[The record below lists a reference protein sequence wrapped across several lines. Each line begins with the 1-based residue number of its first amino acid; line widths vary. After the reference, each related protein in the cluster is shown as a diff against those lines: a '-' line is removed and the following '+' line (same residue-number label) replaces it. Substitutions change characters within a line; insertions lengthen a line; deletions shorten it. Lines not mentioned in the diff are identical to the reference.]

1 MATLIPK
8 FKQSGTGAVNRD
20 ISLKLAE
27 TVSVKDFGA
36 VGNGVADDT
45 AAIQA
50 AHNAS
55 YRVYYPNGTYNVTGN
70 ITIRTG
76 TYIEGSGAGQTLI
89 SLSAAMVGAE
99 DAVYKLLV
107 TDFVNQQGGLTVS
120 NIFINGQNR
129 FGHGFFLQNVRFP
142 VFENVWIFNFDG
154 SAIVYDYCEEGYAD
168 FLNINGCGR
177 TSGDPNVTANTTYG
191 QITFAKTASALGNNN
206 FLRFNDC
213 TVANGRC
220 SGDFFVKTEFASR
233 IYIENTQS
241 EVSGASVG
249 NRDWLAANGRGA
261 IFFVNGCDIDG
272 YRTVFANAE
281 YVELYAS
288 NIRCAAS
295 TNFLTAANGTAS
307 AKISNCIGSNITTT
321 SVGGYL
327 IENSVF
333 TNLTFNFIAGKN
345 IVNGVVATSLTIAD
359 VGAAA
364 NLIVCDSNFSGNF
377 TSTLNVAI
385 PIRASNVIIGG
396 NLSISSN
403 SGIFVDTVTTGTAYV
418 SPDNYYQPTQYRTIQ
433 ILSGT
438 AAPTTGYYKVGS
450 IVYNTAPTAGGTI
463 GFVCTAEGS
472 PGTWKTFGAIS
483 A

>member
-8 FKQSGTGAVNRD
+8 YTQVTTSNRT
-20 ISLKLAE
+20 IAQKFAE
-27 TVSVKDFGA
+27 TISVKDFGA
-36 VGNGVADDT
+36 VGDGVADDT

-50 AHNAS
+50 AHNAAYS
-55 YRVYYPNGTYNVTGN
+55 VYYPIGTYNVTGN

-76 TYIEGSGAGQTLI
+76 TNIIGSGAGQTLI
-89 SLSAAMVGAE
+89 SLSAAMAGAE
-99 DAVYKLLV
+99 DAVFKLLV

-129 FGHGFFLQNVRFP
+129 FGHAFYLRNVRFP

-177 TSGDPNVTANTTYG
+177 TSGNPNVTANTTFG
-191 QITFAKTASALGNNN
+191 QITFSKTASALGNNN

-220 SGDFFVKTEFASR
+220 SGDFLVKNATASR

-241 EVSGASVG
+241 EVSGASIG
-249 NRDWLAANGRGA
+249 NRDWLAANGQGA
-261 IFFVNGCDIDG
+261 IIFVNGCDVDG
-272 YRTVFANAE
+272 YRNVFSDVQF
-281 YVELYAS
+281 VELFAS
-288 NIRCAAS
+288 NVRAAS
-295 TNFLTAANGTAS
+295 TNFLTASNGTGG
-307 AKISNCIGSNITTT
+307 AKISNCTGENITTT

-327 IENSVF
+327 IENSTF

-345 IVNGVVATSLTIAD
+345 IVNGIVATSLTIAD
-359 VGAAA
+359 VGASA
-364 NLIVCDSNFSGNF
+364 NLILCDSNFSGNF
-377 TSTLNVAI
+377 SSTVNVLV
-385 PIRASNVIIGG
+385 PIRASNVIVGG
-396 NLSISSN
+396 NLSITSS
-403 SGIFVDTVTTGTAYV
+403 GGVFVDTVTTGTV
-418 SPDNYYQPTQYRTIQ
+418 SVSADNYYQPTQYRNIQ

-438 AAPTTGYYKVGS
+438 AAPTTGFYKVGS
-450 IVYNTAPTAGGTI
+450 IVYNTVPTAGGTI
-463 GFVCTAEGS
+463 GFVCTADGS